1 MPSGRLHDRIT
12 LWSLPLIAGGTFGL
26 TRNSDF
32 TLLTTGGFLFS
43 GLMFGPD
50 LDIHSRHFIRWG
62 WLRLLWVP
70 YQKTIRHRS
79 VWSHGLIVGTLL
91 RVVYLSFWISLF
103 TGLGAACAYWVWG
116 VQVDWGHWG
125 GLTMEGVY
133 NYRGQVFAL
142 WLGLELG
149 AISHVAADTIGS
161 QITRYRRQR
170 LPKKGITKKSSKNSL
185 PIPRKLPPRN
195 PKKTK
200 R

>member
-12 LWSLPLIAGGTFGL
+12 LWCLPLIAGGTFGL

-62 WLRLLWVP
+62 WLRLLWIP

-91 RVVYLSFWISLF
+91 RVVYISFWISLF
-103 TGLGAACAYWVWG
+103 TGLGAAFAYWGWG
-116 VQVDWGHWG
+116 VRVDWGHWG
-125 GLTMEGVY
+125 GLTMQGVY
-133 NYRGQVFAL
+133 NYWGHLFAL

-161 QITRYRRQR
+161 QITRQRRYKSKKKIIPA
-170 LPKKGITKKSSKNSL
+170 PKTQAVPRKSQIGNSKKS
-185 PIPRKLPPRN
+185 
-195 PKKTK
+195 KK
-200 R
+200 

>member
-12 LWSLPLIAGGTFGL
+12 LWCLPLIAGGTFGL
-26 TRNSDF
+26 TRSSDF

-91 RVVYLSFWISLF
+91 RVVYLSLWISLF
-103 TGLGAACAYWVWG
+103 TGLGAACAYWIWG
-116 VQVDWGHWG
+116 VKIDWGHWG
-125 GLTMEGVY
+125 GLTIQGVY
-133 NYRGQVFAL
+133 NYRGQVLAL

-161 QITRYRRQR
+161 QITRQRRYKSKKKIIPAPKTQVV
-170 LPKKGITKKSSKNSL
+170 PKKPQIGNSKKS
-185 PIPRKLPPRN
+185 
-195 PKKTK
+195 KK
-200 R
+200 

>member
-12 LWSLPLIAGGTFGL
+12 LWCLPLIAGSTFGL
-26 TRNSDF
+26 TRSSDF

-62 WLRLLWVP
+62 WLRLLWIP

-91 RVVYLSFWISLF
+91 RVAYLSLWISLF
-103 TGLGAACAYWVWG
+103 TGLGAALVYWIWG

-125 GLTMEGVY
+125 GLTMQGVY

-161 QITRYRRQR
+161 QITRQRRYKSKKKIIPA
-170 LPKKGITKKSSKNSL
+170 PKTQAVSRKSQIGNSKKS
-185 PIPRKLPPRN
+185 
-195 PKKTK
+195 KK
-200 R
+200 

>member
-12 LWSLPLIAGGTFGL
+12 LWFLPLVAGSTFGL
-26 TRNSDF
+26 TKSSDF

-62 WLRLLWVP
+62 WLRLLWIP

-79 VWSHGLIVGTLL
+79 VWSHGLIVGTVFRLL
-91 RVVYLSFWISLF
+91 YLSLWIALF
-103 TGLGAACAYWVWG
+103 TGLGAAFAYWVWG
-116 VQVDWGHWG
+116 VRVDWGHWG
-125 GLTMEGVY
+125 GLTIQGVY
-133 NYRGQVFAL
+133 NYWGQVLAL
-142 WLGLELG
+142 LLGLELG

-161 QITRYRRQR
+161 QISRYQRRR
-170 LPKKGITKKSSKNSL
+170 LKRKGIISQKKLINFQRKSSVE
-185 PIPRKLPPRN
+185 N

-200 R
+200 K

>member
-12 LWSLPLIAGGTFGL
+12 LWCLPLIAGSTFGL
-26 TRNSDF
+26 TRNSDV
-32 TLLTTGGFLFS
+32 TLLTTAGFLFS

-79 VWSHGLIVGTLL
+79 VWSHGLVVGTLL
-91 RVVYLSFWISLF
+91 RVVYLSFWISLL
-103 TGLGAACAYWVWG
+103 TGLGAAFAYWIWG
-116 VQVDWGHWG
+116 VQIDWGHWG
-125 GLTMEGVY
+125 QLTIQGVY

-161 QITRYRRQR
+161 QITRQRRYKSKKKIIPA
-170 LPKKGITKKSSKNSL
+170 PKTQTVPRKSQIGNSKKS
-185 PIPRKLPPRN
+185 
-195 PKKTK
+195 KK
-200 R
+200 

>member
-12 LWSLPLIAGGTFGL
+12 LWCLPLIAGSTFGL
-26 TRNSDF
+26 TRSSDF

-62 WLRLLWVP
+62 WLRLLWIP

-79 VWSHGLIVGTLL
+79 VWSHGLIIGTVL
-91 RVVYLSFWISLF
+91 RVFYLSLWVGLC
-103 TGLGAACAYWVWG
+103 TGLGAALVYWIWG
-116 VQVDWGHWG
+116 VKIDWGHWG
-125 GLTMEGVY
+125 GLTMQGVY

-142 WLGLELG
+142 GLGLELG

-161 QITRYRRQR
+161 QITRQRRDKSKKKIIPA
-170 LPKKGITKKSSKNSL
+170 PKTHTISRKSPIRNSKKS
-185 PIPRKLPPRN
+185 
-195 PKKTK
+195 KK
-200 R
+200 

>member
-12 LWSLPLIAGGTFGL
+12 LWCLPLIAGGTFSL
-26 TRNSDF
+26 TRSSDF

-62 WLRLLWVP
+62 WLRLLWIP

-79 VWSHGLIVGTLL
+79 VWSHGLIVGTVGRLL
-91 RVVYLSFWISLF
+91 YLSLWVGLF
-103 TGLGAACAYWVWG
+103 VGLGAAFAYWGWK

-125 GLTMEGVY
+125 GLTIQGAY
-133 NYRGQVFAL
+133 NYRGQVLAL

-161 QITRYRRQR
+161 HMTRYQRRR
-170 LPKKGITKKSSKNSL
+170 LKRKGIISKKPPVSAPRKSPTENPKRSKND
-185 PIPRKLPPRN
+185 
-195 PKKTK
+195 
-200 R
+200 